1 MHSVPDSLDCAS
13 EIPLSI
19 NTGDESDESCQTSA
33 FIYQNKVKK
42 LDRSL

>member
-1 MHSVPDSLDCAS
+1 MHSVLDSMDRAS
-13 EIPLSI
+13 ASPPSV

-42 LDRSL
+42 LDQSL